1 MVAGYKVNIQW
12 SFVFLLIYSS
22 NEQTKIEI
30 KKIAPKKLICKNK
43 LTKAMQD
50 MYTENYRTLLKEI
63 KEGLNKWRHSML
75 MNEKT

>member
-1 MVAGYKVNIQW
+1 
-12 SFVFLLIYSS
+12 
-22 NEQTKIEI
+22 
-30 KKIAPKKLICKNK
+30 
-43 LTKAMQD
+43 MQD